1 VTFWCCSLHRAA
13 RRGTAPRPGRL
24 RGTDLAEDDA
34 RGTDLAGDNAHGTD
48 LGGDNAH
55 GANLLR
61 AGRGRAGRLH
71 GVRGRPARRR
81 AAPARQVGPSSAPG
95 GVAFQVAR
103 LGAGAVPAA
112 LLVAALV
119 WPAAAV
125 ASPAGSA
132 PDVLAA
138 DVGWR
143 WPLPGRPEVARGFD
157 PPDAS
162 WGSGHRGVDLAAAPG
177 TPVLAA
183 GRGVVS
189 YAGVLAGRG
198 VVAVRHDGGLRTT
211 YEPLA
216 VTAEVGQRVA
226 AGDVI
231 GLLTAGHPGCPR
243 TACLHWGLLRGD
255 TYLDP
260 LSLLGAGP
268 VRLLPLAGAGPA
280 AAPGGDPP
288 RAAADQAD
296 RWVRLR
302 SQSTTAAF
310 GLALVG
316 ALALARRR
324 P

>member
-1 VTFWCCSLHRAA
+1 V
-13 RRGTAPRPGRL
+13 RRVRLPSATRTATCRVARPG
-24 RGTDLAEDDA
+24 A
-34 RGTDLAGDNAHGTD
+34 
-48 LGGDNAH
+48 
-55 GANLLR
+55 
-61 AGRGRAGRLH
+61 
-71 GVRGRPARRR
+71 
-81 AAPARQVGPSSAPG
+81 
-95 GVAFQVAR
+95 VAVA
-103 LGAGAVPAA
+103 AA
-112 LLVAALV
+112 LLVAVPV
-119 WPAAAV
+119 WPANAV
-125 ASPAGSA
+125 ASPAASV
-132 PDVLAA
+132 PSVLAA

-143 WPLPGRPEVARGFD
+143 WPLPGRPEVVRGFD
-157 PPDAS
+157 PPDAP

-183 GRGVVS
+183 GRGVVF

-226 AGDVI
+226 AGDAV

-280 AAPGGDPP
+280 AAPGTDPP
-288 RAAADQAD
+288 QAADRAD
-296 RWVRLR
+296 PWVRLR
-302 SQSTTAAF
+302 SRSTAAAF
-310 GLALVG
+310 GLLLVG

-324 P
+324 L